1 MHVYVYVCILC
12 IYIYIHMF
20 VSVCISGYVIFLQ
33 TLFLKVDRV
42 FLLRKQASPEE
53 A

>member
-1 MHVYVYVCILC
+1 MCMYMYVYYV
-12 IYIYIHMF
+12 YIYIHMF